1 MDILTAE
8 QYRMNKFY
16 NGILRRLCAT
26 YAIQFHNE
34 ASSERKGL
42 KLNSVNSF
50 ATYLPQ
56 LSAGVRFA
64 RTPSTWS

>member
-16 NGILRRLCAT
+16 NGILRRLDAT

-34 ASSERKGL
+34 ASSGREK
-42 KLNSVNSF
+42 V
-50 ATYLPQ
+50 
-56 LSAGVRFA
+56 
-64 RTPSTWS
+64 